1 LPRRGLISGS
11 PSLYRDRPEGDA
23 VALASRRPLP
33 LTSPAGVKA
42 PLAARLRVGL
52 WTAVVLALALA
63 TAVAATIGVRD
74 IGGALEAIG
83 WRGLAALCLITAPT
97 VALLGTA
104 WFLLAADE
112 PLSRLPVFVW
122 SRLIRDASSELL
134 PFSHLGGFFIG
145 ARAAILKGVTP
156 RTAFATSVADV
167 TAELLAQLG
176 FTALGLGLLV
186 SRLGAGFSRS
196 TLVGGVVAGLVL
208 SAVVAAVFIG
218 LQRRGGRFVERLA
231 ERLLP
236 GAAASAGDL
245 GQAIAAIYDRPVR
258 IVLAVA
264 VHFAAWVVSALG
276 AWLALRC
283 AGVRIG
289 PGSVL
294 AIESLVAA
302 ARSAVVVAPMGLGVQ
317 EATYALVGPIFGLGP
332 EVALAL
338 SIVKRARDLV
348 IGAPALMAWQAMEGA
363 RVMGRRR
370 WTRASAAPS
379 VGPSAPAQG

>member
-1 LPRRGLISGS
+1 MT
-11 PSLYRDRPEGDA
+11 A
-23 VALASRRPLP
+23 VALA
-33 LTSPAGVKA
+33 KA
-42 PLAARLRVGL
+42 APMKARLRVGL
-52 WTAVVLALALA
+52 WAAVILALALA
-63 TAVAATIGVRD
+63 TAVAGAIGLKD
-74 IGGALEAIG
+74 IGGALAAIG
-83 WRGLAALCLITAPT
+83 WRGLAALCMVTAPT
-97 VALLGTA
+97 VLLLGTA
-104 WFLLAADE
+104 WFLLADE
-112 PLSRLPVFVW
+112 PASRLPVFVW
-122 SRLIRDASSELL
+122 ARLIRDASGELL

-186 SRLGAGFSRS
+186 ARLGAGSSRS
-196 TLVGGVVAGLVL
+196 TLVAGVVAGLVL
-208 SAVVAAVFIG
+208 SAIVAAVFIG
-218 LQRRGGRFVERLA
+218 LQRRGGRLVERLA

-245 GQAIAAIYDRPVR
+245 GQAIAAIYDRPAR
-258 IVLAVA
+258 IVLAVV

-283 AGVRIG
+283 AGVRID
-289 PGSVL
+289 PGAVL

-370 WTRASAAPS
+370 WPRASAAPG
-379 VGPSAPAQG
+379 VGPGAPAQG